1 MCCCPS
7 FKSVDQSATHTV
19 GVLSVA
25 GLPVDTPTATKIIHS
40 ASSVAEKILA
50 GAATTVAAAVQG
62 ADWNTGPVWQRLWRH
77 QSRRRWQPF
86 LPLLGQCIAPSRHKS
101 KYILNIL
108 PFFIISSIIKKSSFL
123 SIYLHYIKINIG
135 KSLVHYKVNYSFKPN
150 LTFNQ
155 RL

>member
-62 ADWNTGPVWQRLWRH
+62 ADWNTGPVWQR
-77 QSRRRWQPF
+77 
-86 LPLLGQCIAPSRHKS
+86 QCIAPSRHKS

-108 PFFIISSIIKKSSFL
+108 PFFIISSIIKK
-123 SIYLHYIKINIG
+123 N
-135 KSLVHYKVNYSFKPN
+135 LVFC
-150 LTFNQ
+150 LFIFTI
-155 RL
+155 